1 MDRGSATQI
10 EDHHAAIG
18 RALDQADSIR
28 IPSEGQPG
36 WKPTTIEQLRWL
48 NREVINGRVR
58 VEYRPIESL
67 GSWFAASDCW
77 HPTLYDYR
85 IAFVGGH

>member
-1 MDRGSATQI
+1 MICGSTTQI
-10 EDHHAAIG
+10 EDHHAAVD

-28 IPSEGQPG
+28 VPSEGQPG

-48 NREVINGRVR
+48 NREMINGRVR
-58 VEYRPIESL
+58 VEYRPIDSL

-77 HPTLYDYR
+77 HATMYDYR
-85 IAFVGGH
+85 IALVIK